1 MAFIIYEDVRVAC
14 QSHNNFTNAT
24 IVKAMPERKIFS
36 LGVRVKS
43 LNVMW

>member
-1 MAFIIYEDVRVAC
+1 MYPSMNIHYY
-14 QSHNNFTNAT
+14 NNFTNAT
-24 IVKAMPERKIFS
+24 TVKAMPERKIFS